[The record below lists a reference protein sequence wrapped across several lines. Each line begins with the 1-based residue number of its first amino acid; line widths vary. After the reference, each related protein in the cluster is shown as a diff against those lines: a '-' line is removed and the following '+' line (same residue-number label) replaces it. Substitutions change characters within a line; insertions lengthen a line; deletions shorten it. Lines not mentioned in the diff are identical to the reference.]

1 MEEVPGSCWA
11 RVYGVIGIPGS
22 WQLLVLSLCVCVCVY
37 LSTARPSL
45 SFSPL
50 SSLTQS
56 SPKLKQWRRTC
67 KQERTTDTRYCTR
80 TIFTARRSKKHAAF
94 N

>member
-22 WQLLVLSLCVCVCVY
+22 WQLLVLSLSLSFSLY
-37 LSTARPSL
+37 LSTAPPSL

-50 SSLTQS
+50 FPHTVFSEPETVETDLQAGANHRYEVLHAYHFHRASF
-56 SPKLKQWRRTC
+56 
-67 KQERTTDTRYCTR
+67 QE
-80 TIFTARRSKKHAAF
+80 ARGV
-94 N
+94 

>member
-22 WQLLVLSLCVCVCVY
+22 WQLLVLSL
-37 LSTARPSL
+37 SL
-45 SFSPL
+45 SLSIYLLHHHLFLSLL

-56 SPKLKQWRRTC
+56 SPNLKQWRRTC

>member
-22 WQLLVLSLCVCVCVY
+22 WQLLVLYLSLSLSLSLSVCVCVCIY
-37 LSTARPSL
+37 LLHDHPFLSLLSPPSH
-45 SFSPL
+45 
-50 SSLTQS
+50 SL
-56 SPKLKQWRRTC
+56 LR
-67 KQERTTDTRYCTR
+67 
-80 TIFTARRSKKHAAF
+80 